1 MSICLGEHFAM
12 GTYTEVSQRILQI
25 YTFQL
30 IDYVLIKLEKLKQND
45 NKRAFELSVLFEFKQ
60 KKNGRVWTIQ
70 FPSANCAY
78 SSVFLKYEALVI
90 IN

>member
-1 MSICLGEHFAM
+1 
-12 GTYTEVSQRILQI
+12 
-25 YTFQL
+25 
-30 IDYVLIKLEKLKQND
+30 VLIKLEKLKQND